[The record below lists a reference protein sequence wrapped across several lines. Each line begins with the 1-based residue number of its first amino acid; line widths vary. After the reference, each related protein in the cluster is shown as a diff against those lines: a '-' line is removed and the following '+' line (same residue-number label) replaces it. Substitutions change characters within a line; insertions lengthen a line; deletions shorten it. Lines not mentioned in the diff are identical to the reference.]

1 MIRQLGMCA
10 IWSVVAVAALKPASA
25 QSSINAKCGNAS
37 EEERKYI
44 NERHAQ
50 CLAQYG
56 ARTGH
61 AQPRNGQNC
70 IYAACEQFH
79 GCGAED
85 GTADP
90 SRAPPQSTMAAMV
103 LDQATIIRQLQ
114 DMPMTRSCT
123 RAVDDY
129 TACNAFVSEALSRV
143 YGIDDFKKNKSSRTF
158 PDLVANDIAKYVETH
173 SQWQRLGTGGDQRAL
188 DDAQRLANEG
198 YAVIAVLPST
208 GQGHVAL
215 VIPGES
221 QRSTTWGLRVPNSA
235 SMFYRDP
242 AEPYVPDQT
251 YIGGMLSRAF
261 QAQHRNE
268 VLIYYRSRFT
278 AQ

>member
-1 MIRQLGMCA
+1 MIQQLVRCA
-10 IWSVVAVAALKPASA
+10 FWSVVAIAAMKPASA
-25 QSSINAKCGNAS
+25 QSSINARCGDAS

-44 NERHAQ
+44 SERHAK

-56 ARTGH
+56 SRTGY
-61 AQPRNGQNC
+61 AQPRKGQNC

-85 GTADP
+85 RTPDT
-90 SRAPPQSTMAAMV
+90 SRAPPQSTVAAMV
-103 LDQATIIRQLQ
+103 VDPATIIRQLQ

-129 TACNAFVSEALSRV
+129 TACSAFVSEALSRV
-143 YGIDDFKKNKSSRTF
+143 YGIDDFKRNKSSRTF
-158 PDLVANDIAKYVETH
+158 PDHVANDIANYVETH
-173 SQWQRLGTGGDQRAL
+173 SQWRRLGNGGDQRAL

-198 YAVIAVLPST
+198 YAVIAVRPNP

-221 QRSTTWGLRVPNSA
+221 QRSSTWGLRVPNSA

-242 AEPYVPDQT
+242 EKPYVPDQT
-251 YIGGMLSRAF
+251 YIGGMLSKAF
-261 QAQHRNE
+261 QGQHKSE
-268 VLIYYRSRFT
+268 VLIYYRPR
-278 AQ
+278 